1 METGELRRTDP
12 ALAVQVLMGSV
23 MTFVL
28 RRQVLQDPVVLRYS
42 HEQIVEGI
50 ISVTLQG
57 LLPR

>member
-1 METGELRRTDP
+1 MNCARTDP

-23 MTFVL
+23 MAFVL
-28 RRQVLQDPVVLRYS
+28 RRQVLRDPVVLRYS

-50 ISVTLQG
+50 VSATLQG